1 MPQMNM
7 ANLVIFVLP
16 LFKNGSDPSI
26 FISTFRESGIYL
38 MYTPTMTYILDINIV
53 SSYIVFSRNEI
64 SVLAS
69 FELINKGNLSS
80 CGRHSIP
87 VKQPV
92 QPAVQPPP
100 LIELSTIYL

>member
-1 MPQMNM
+1 
-7 ANLVIFVLP
+7 
-16 LFKNGSDPSI
+16 
-26 FISTFRESGIYL
+26 
-38 MYTPTMTYILDINIV
+38 MTYILDINIV

-92 QPAVQPPP
+92 QQPIQPAVQPAVQQPIQPP
-100 LIELSTIYL
+100 QLIELSTVYL